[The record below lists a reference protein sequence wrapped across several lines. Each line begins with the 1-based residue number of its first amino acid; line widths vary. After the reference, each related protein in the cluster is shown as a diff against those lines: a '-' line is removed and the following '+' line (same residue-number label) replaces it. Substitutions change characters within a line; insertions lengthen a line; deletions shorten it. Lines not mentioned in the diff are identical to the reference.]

1 MKGTYGLRKPPK
13 KIAREEGGIKRTEN
27 QESDFTVYPC
37 SLPAV
42 SKRKPHSTVGEGT
55 WESLLFQGMAPDL
68 GLTLE
73 AGHVRAAGVQS
84 ERRGQINHVH
94 WARGATKEM
103 AEVLPKTKIYLEF
116 TWVTLPGFTIPI

>member
-1 MKGTYGLRKPPK
+1 MKGTYGLSKPPK

-27 QESDFTVYPC
+27 QESDFAVYPC

-42 SKRKPHSTVGEGT
+42 RGNYTPLSGRGT

-94 WARGATKEM
+94 RVRGATKEM